1 MIISNIMEEH
11 RMNVERKLNQAFQES
26 PELGSFEPQANNL
39 EKSIFNQTIREL
51 KRDDGVDDHT
61 GEVTERQ
68 FIQFY
73 RKVFMKVYFNLFRNP
88 CATYV
93 QSRILNGDWEITD
106 IAHKSHNELDP
117 YRAIQSNEEF
127 DRYVFIHND
136 SDQMKRIKAE
146 NKGVF
151 KCGRCKSEQTSY
163 TQVQTRS
170 ADEPMTTFVTCEKC
184 GNRWKM

>member
-1 MIISNIMEEH
+1 MEEH
-11 RMNVERKLNQAFQES
+11 RIKVERKFNQAFQENS
-26 PELGSFEPQANNL
+26 NMISFEPQVNNL
-39 EKSIFNQTIREL
+39 EKSIFNEAVRYIKRRET
-51 KRDDGVDDHT
+51 DDT
-61 GEVTERQ
+61 MQVTEGE
-68 FIQFY
+68 FIRIY

-93 QSRILNGDWEITD
+93 QSRVLNGDWDITD

-117 YRAIQSNEEF
+117 YRAIQSNEQF

-151 KCGRCKSEQTSY
+151 KCGRCKSDQTSY
-163 TQVQTRS
+163 TQAQTRS